1 MASRGK
7 EETQLLKS
15 NINDQLNRLMLQ
27 LEDVE
32 ELKDEFDSK
41 EEYDEAKRET
51 MEQLRDF
58 QAFLAKSV
66 SGDMTLTDEFGAAQL
81 AIQAAISEAFKTPEV
96 LRMFANKEDDGLRR
110 RLEALKRDFKLKTIS
125 SDLFNRESV
134 EILVALKKMG
144 HKLSEEETTFLSKHS
159 SARHLE
165 DAVDSLGAGSQQDL
179 MSTAQEQIE
188 KSKDVKDKSGSK

>member
-7 EETQLLKS
+7 EETALLKT
-15 NINDQLNRLMLQ
+15 NISDQLNRLMLQ

-32 ELKDEFDSK
+32 ELKDEFESK
-41 EEYDEAKRET
+41 EEYEATKRET
-51 MEQLRDF
+51 QEQLREF
-58 QAFLAKSV
+58 QAFLEKSI
-66 SGDMTLTDEFGAAQL
+66 SGDMTLMDTFGSAQL

-110 RLEALKRDFKLKTIS
+110 RLEALKRDQKLKIIS
-125 SDLFNRESV
+125 QDAFSRESV

-144 HKLSEEETTFLSKHS
+144 LKLTDEEQGFLDKHS

-165 DAVDSLGAGSQQDL
+165 EAVDSLGAGSQQNL
-179 MSTAQEQIE
+179 MTTAQMQIE
-188 KSKDVKDKSGSK
+188 RSKSFKDKAAT